1 MEMQKLYGYAK
12 RGERLLAQKSGN
24 RKGKRVSVIA
34 VRNYKHKLLHPF
46 YFQGSTNKDVFKTYL
61 DEVLLP
67 NLPKNSY
74 VIMDNASFH
83 KGYDISDL
91 FEKYKINLIY
101 LPTYS
106 PDLNP
111 IEKKWAQLKSLYKK
125 FSYFFEDKIKLIEIV
140 LLENKVS
147 IV

>member
-1 MEMQKLYGYAK
+1 MFSICNCLV
-12 RGERLLAQKSGN
+12 N
-24 RKGKRVSVIA
+24 R
-34 VRNYKHKLLHPF
+34 YKLLYPF

-125 FSYFFEDKIKLIEIV
+125 FSYFFEDKIKLIEMV